1 MKAREEEEYNKNK
14 DQIERKIQERRDFL
28 ATQKKQLRRK
38 FKESKV
44 AREKLTQAEVDYKQR
59 MD

>member
-44 AREKLTQAEVDYKQR
+44 A
-59 MD
+59 